1 MVMIVSSK
9 STQFPH
15 CVIVVV
21 FLQLEFFQRFS
32 IVSKKH
38 YNVET
43 EPFATLDAYFRWPW
57 NFANK
62 TTSTSE
68 STNTKLIKFRPKSC
82 YEMNLLL
89 IIVKIWIKMGV
100 AFDKM
105 IARLGV
111 ETTRAA
117 KLYFTFEMKFLI
129 KQQLSKMKF

>member
-1 MVMIVSSK
+1 MYIVSSK

-15 CVIVVV
+15 CVIMVV

-62 TTSTSE
+62 TTSISE
-68 STNTKLIKFRPKSC
+68 STNTKLIKFRLKSC
-82 YEMNLLL
+82 FEMNLLL

-100 AFDKM
+100 VFDKM
-105 IARLGV
+105 IAAPWSRNYKGCKIV
-111 ETTRAA
+111 FHIWNEV
-117 KLYFTFEMKFLI
+117 LI